1 MYAIPFCRTIENIFS
16 NKSLNV
22 VIKVQYRRAV
32 AQRCPV
38 PTMKNLISLGG
49 QHQGVF
55 GLPLCPA
62 ESYICDRVR
71 NLLEWGAYVGFVQNT
86 FVFLFNFYFNK

>member
-1 MYAIPFCRTIENIFS
+1 M
-16 NKSLNV
+16 
-22 VIKVQYRRAV
+22 
-32 AQRCPV
+32 AQRCPF
-38 PTMKNLISLGG
+38 PQMKNLISLGG

-71 NLLEWGAYVGFVQNT
+71 NLLEWGAYVGFVQNA
-86 FVFLFNFYFNK
+86 FVSLFYFILIHLQFGDIKAILFYVYSF